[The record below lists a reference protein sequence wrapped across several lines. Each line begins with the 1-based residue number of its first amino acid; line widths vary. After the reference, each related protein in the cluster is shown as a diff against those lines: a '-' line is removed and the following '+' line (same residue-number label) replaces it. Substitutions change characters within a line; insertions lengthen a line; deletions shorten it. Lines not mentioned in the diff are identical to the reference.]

1 MIETTD
7 YGSCCAALTPTPA
20 AASGV
25 AMGDL
30 IARLGGGTGGASGDS
45 AGGRPP
51 GLRLGDSTPYTL
63 ATTPPVTRGS
73 MSASVTS
80 YTPPA
85 SAVSAAAAAAAA
97 ADGDAG
103 ATAERGVDA
112 VSSMVMSA
120 ARESSTNV
128 DGLFSKTSS
137 TAR

>member
-1 MIETTD
+1 
-7 YGSCCAALTPTPA
+7 
-20 AASGV
+20 
-25 AMGDL
+25 MGDL

-45 AGGRPP
+45 AAGRPP

-85 SAVSAAAAAAAA
+85 SAVSAAAAAA
-97 ADGDAG
+97 DGDEG
-103 ATAERGVDA
+103 ATAVRGVDA